1 MTFKS
6 VLSICVILFFSLILL
21 AQVGDI
27 SQKDEDDYRV
37 GPQDLLEIKVFEV
50 PELNIT
56 TRVAENGTIAL
67 PLLGVVDVE
76 GLTRRGV
83 EEKLAK
89 LLEESY
95 LKNAQV
101 TVFIKEYESRMVSV
115 MGAVKSPGNY
125 KLLGS
130 MTLMQLLSRAGG
142 LTGDM
147 GEKIIVIRTFPGGKT
162 ASLSIDLDGLM
173 LRGDPKLNIPLM
185 DNDIVNV
192 PIERTYDVFVFGQV
206 EKPGNIQM
214 SRGTG
219 MTLMKAIAQAGGF
232 TQRARR
238 GSVSVTRTV
247 DGEEKKITV
256 NVKKILRGKQ
266 KDFQLEPNDVVF
278 VPESL
283 L

>member
-1 MTFKS
+1 MTFKA
-6 VLSICVILFFSLILL
+6 LTRILVVFFITVSLFAQSGTSLL
-21 AQVGDI
+21 VN
-27 SQKDEDDYRV
+27 EDDFRI

-67 PLLGVVDVE
+67 PLLGVVEVA
-76 GLTRRGV
+76 GLTRRGI

-89 LLEESY
+89 LLEQSY

-101 TVFIKEYESRMVSV
+101 TVFIQEYESRMVSV
-115 MGAVKSPGNY
+115 MGAVKNPGNY

-130 MTLMQLLSRAGG
+130 MNLMQLLSRAGG
-142 LTGDM
+142 LSGDM
-147 GEKIIVIRTFPGGKT
+147 GEEIIVIRTFPDGKS
-162 ASLSIDLDGLM
+162 ASLAIDLDGLM
-173 LRGDPKLNIPLM
+173 IKGDPKLNIPLM
-185 DNDIVNV
+185 ANDIVNV

-214 SRGTG
+214 TRGSG

-238 GSVSVTRTV
+238 GNLIITRTV

-256 NVKKILRGKQ
+256 NIKKILRGKQ
-266 KDFQLEPNDVVF
+266 RDFQLEPNDVVF

>member
-1 MTFKS
+1 MTSK
-6 VLSICVILFFSLILL
+6 SICIICLCMVFTLGLN
-21 AQVGDI
+21 AQANKNIPAGD
-27 SQKDEDDYRV
+27 DDYLI
-37 GPQDLLEIKVFEV
+37 GAQDLIEIKVFEV

-56 TRVAENGTIAL
+56 TRVSENGTIAL
-67 PLLGVVDVE
+67 PLLGVVPVE

-115 MGAVKSPGNY
+115 MGAVKNPGNY

-130 MTLMQLLSRAGG
+130 ISLMQLLSRAGG
-142 LTGDM
+142 LTAETGDR
-147 GEKIIVIRTFPGGKT
+147 IIVIRTFPSGKT
-162 ASLSIDLDGLM
+162 ASLSIDLDELM
-173 LRGDPKLNIPLM
+173 LQGNPKLNIPLM
-185 DNDIVNV
+185 ANDIVNV
-192 PIERTYDVFVFGQV
+192 PVERTYDVFVFGQV

-214 SRGTG
+214 KRGTG

-238 GSVSVTRTV
+238 GGVIVTRTV
-247 DGEEKKITV
+247 NGKEKQIKV
-256 NVKKILRGKQ
+256 NIKKILRGKQ
-266 KDFQLEPNDVVF
+266 KDFQLEPDDVIF

>member
-1 MTFKS
+1 MTSKS
-6 VLSICVILFFSLILL
+6 IFGIYFCLVFAVLLS
-21 AQVGDI
+21 AQSGDI
-27 SQKDEDDYRV
+27 TRKGDDDYV
-37 GPQDLLEIKVFEV
+37 IGPQDLLEIKVFEV

-67 PLLGVVDVE
+67 PLLGVVPVE

-101 TVFIKEYESRMVSV
+101 TVFIREYESRMVSV

-130 MTLMQLLSRAGG
+130 MSLMQLLSRAGG
-142 LTGDM
+142 LTGNTAD
-147 GEKIIVIRTFPGGKT
+147 KIIVIRTFPSGKT
-162 ASLSIDLDGLM
+162 TSLSIDLDELM
-173 LRGDPKLNIPLM
+173 LQGNPKINIPLM
-185 DNDIVNV
+185 ANDIVNV
-192 PIERTYDVFVFGQV
+192 PVERTYDVFVFGQV
-206 EKPGNIQM
+206 AKSGNIQM
-214 SRGTG
+214 KRGTG

-238 GSVSVTRTV
+238 GGVIITRIV
-247 DGEEKKITV
+247 DGKEKKIKV
-256 NVKKILRGKQ
+256 NIKKILRGKQ
-266 KDFQLEPNDVVF
+266 KDFQLEPDDVIF

>member
-1 MTFKS
+1 MTSK
-6 VLSICVILFFSLILL
+6 SICIICLCMVFTLGLN
-21 AQVGDI
+21 AQANKNIPEGD
-27 SQKDEDDYRV
+27 DDYLI
-37 GPQDLLEIKVFEV
+37 GAQDLIEIKVFEV

-56 TRVAENGTIAL
+56 TRVSENGTIAL
-67 PLLGVVDVE
+67 PLLGVVPVE

-115 MGAVKSPGNY
+115 MGAVKNPGNY

-130 MTLMQLLSRAGG
+130 ISLMQLLSRAGG
-142 LTGDM
+142 LTAETGDR
-147 GEKIIVIRTFPGGKT
+147 IIVIRTFPSGKT
-162 ASLSIDLDGLM
+162 ASLSIDLDELM
-173 LRGDPKLNIPLM
+173 LQGNPKLNIPLM
-185 DNDIVNV
+185 ANDIVNV
-192 PIERTYDVFVFGQV
+192 PVERTYDVFVFGQV
-206 EKPGNIQM
+206 EKPGSIQM
-214 SRGTG
+214 KRGSG

-238 GSVSVTRTV
+238 GSVIITRNV
-247 DGEEKKITV
+247 DGKEKKIKV
-256 NVKKILRGKQ
+256 NLKKILRGKQ
-266 KDFQLEPNDVVF
+266 KDFVLEPDDVIF

>member
-1 MTFKS
+1 MTSKS
-6 VLSICVILFFSLILL
+6 IAFICICLFFTGLMS
-21 AQVGDI
+21 AQTDTNPRKG
-27 SQKDEDDYRV
+27 DEDYV
-37 GPQDLLEIKVFEV
+37 IGPQDLLEIKVFEV

-56 TRVAENGTIAL
+56 TRVAENGTITL
-67 PLLGVVDVE
+67 PLLGVVEVE

-83 EEKLAK
+83 EEKLAR

-101 TVFIKEYESRMVSV
+101 TVFIQEYESRMVSV
-115 MGAVKSPGNY
+115 MGAVKNPGNY

-130 MTLMQLLSRAGG
+130 MSVMQLLSRAGG
-142 LTGDM
+142 LTPETGDR
-147 GEKIIVIRTFPGGKT
+147 IIVIRTFPSGKT
-162 ASLSIDLDGLM
+162 ASLSIDLDELM
-173 LRGDPKLNIPLM
+173 IQGNPKLNLPLM
-185 DNDIVNV
+185 ANDIVNV
-192 PIERTYDVFVFGQV
+192 PVERTYDVFVFGQV

-214 SRGTG
+214 KRGRG

-238 GSVSVTRTV
+238 GGVIVTRTV
-247 DGEEKKITV
+247 NGKEKQIKV
-256 NVKKILRGKQ
+256 NIKKILRGKQ
-266 KDFQLEPNDVVF
+266 KDFQLEPDDVIF